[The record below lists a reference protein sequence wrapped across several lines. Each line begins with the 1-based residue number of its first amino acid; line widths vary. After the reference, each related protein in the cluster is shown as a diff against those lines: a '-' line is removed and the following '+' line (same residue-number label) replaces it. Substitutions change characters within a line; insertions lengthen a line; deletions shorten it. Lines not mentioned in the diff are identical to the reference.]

1 LTSGVVVLAVVG
13 FSAQAPTASQLA
25 PGTSS
30 PAAAAG
36 SEVAW
41 TSTLDGVFTEGQAAR
56 GEDVYYQECASCHGA
71 TLTGGDGTAAP
82 PLAGKD
88 FLEAWSGKSVADF
101 VKRLR
106 DTMPLDSP
114 GRLSQ
119 RAYADLTAF
128 VLKANE
134 FPAGGGELGA
144 DLAALGA
151 IRIESVPRVK

>member
-1 LTSGVVVLAVVG
+1 VIAFAVAA
-13 FSAQAPTASQLA
+13 FSAQAPTATQLA

-30 PAAAAG
+30 SAAAAG
-36 SEVAW
+36 AYVAT

-71 TLTGGDGTAAP
+71 TLTGGDGSPAP

-101 VKRLR
+101 VQRLR

-134 FPAGGGELGA
+134 FPAGGGELGT
-144 DLAALGA
+144 DLAPLGA
-151 IRIESVPRVK
+151 IRIESVHRAR